1 VAEKP
6 ANTPPVMRS
15 IVVSA
20 AVSRGSRSHTG
31 PLGRRRH
38 DIQAATI
45 AATVAN
51 ASRGKKG
58 KKLKVTDFLLPYGTE
73 RKSPEEMLAAI
84 RGINRSMGGVER
96 VAGGRG
102 ED

>member
-1 VAEKP
+1 MTVADLDS
-6 ANTPPVMRS
+6 RLG
-15 IVVSA
+15 SA
-20 AVSRGSRSHTG
+20 ELTEWMAFERITG

-58 KKLKVTDFLLPYGTE
+58 KKFSMTDFLIPYGQE
-73 RKSPEEMLAAI
+73 NRKSPEQMLQAI
-84 RGINRSMGGVER
+84 KDLNRAMGGEER
-96 VAGGRG
+96 GRRG
-102 ED
+102 DRD

>member
-1 VAEKP
+1 MTVADLDSRLGSAELTEWMAFEKL
-6 ANTPPVMRS
+6 
-15 IVVSA
+15 
-20 AVSRGSRSHTG
+20 TG

-51 ASRGKKG
+51 ANRGKGAKR
-58 KKLKVTDFLLPYGTE
+58 LKVTDFLLPYGTE
-73 RKSPEEMLAAI
+73 RKSPQDMLAAI
-84 RGINRSMGGVER
+84 RGINKSMGGAER
-96 VAGGRG
+96 VPDGRG